1 MLRYFLYFI
10 GFAVVAGLIA
20 GGFHLLRVK
29 SANKKELAAFAK
41 REDVKNKGKVLVVYY
56 SLSGNTKKIA
66 EKIKNL
72 TNGDIYEIRPKEKIN
87 SLYAYTKTTQ
97 QLKNK
102 NYPETEKDYPDF
114 AQYDYIF
121 VGAPVWMYTMATPLF
136 SFLQSADFKG
146 KKVVPFSTQG
156 SNYGK
161 FFTDFAAN
169 ANHAN
174 IQKGEKFNNLHGKY
188 AAEEE
193 NKIVAW
199 INSI

>member
-10 GFAVVAGLIA
+10 GFAVVAGLIT

-121 VGAPVWMYTMATPLF
+121 VGAPVWM
-136 SFLQSADFKG
+136 
-146 KKVVPFSTQG
+146 
-156 SNYGK
+156 
-161 FFTDFAAN
+161 
-169 ANHAN
+169 
-174 IQKGEKFNNLHGKY
+174 
-188 AAEEE
+188 
-193 NKIVAW
+193 
-199 INSI
+199 